1 MTLLSDLELLTRL
14 VAIDSTSH
22 LSNLPLA
29 QVLADYLGRPGV
41 RIDLLPSADGGKAN
55 LLVRAG
61 PEEAEGGVT
70 LCGHMDTVPADE
82 PEWRS
87 DPFTLTRDGEHWV
100 ARGASD
106 MKGFLALAAN
116 RLAALD
122 PARLRRPLALL
133 FTYDEEVGTVGAR
146 RFSESAERPHLPR
159 DVVIGEP
166 TQLSAVRLH
175 KGMLRLRLTFH
186 GVAAHSAYPHIGR
199 NAIEPAGRAIAAL
212 SDLRLELEA
221 ERPPH
226 GEHFPKVPFV
236 ALNVGTVAGGRAIN
250 IVPDRCVV
258 QLGIRLL
265 PGTGVEEI
273 TERVR
278 QAVRRAL
285 PEEAFDLDYIS
296 LSPALM
302 LPDDAD
308 VHRELCSEL
317 GQQDSR
323 SVNFATDAGW
333 LEKAGFRCVL
343 FGPGN
348 IEDAHRANEYVP
360 EADLVRAGE
369 VLGRLIARRCLA
381 A

>member
-1 MTLLSDLELLTRL
+1 MTLLSDPELLARL

-29 QVLADYLGRPGV
+29 RAVADYVARTGV
-41 RIDLLPSADGGKAN
+41 RVDLLPSADTTKAN

-61 PEEAEGGVT
+61 PEEGDGGLT
-70 LCGHMDTVPADE
+70 LSGHMDTVPAEE
-82 PEWRS
+82 PGWRS
-87 DPFTLTRDGEHWV
+87 DPFTLTRDGQRYV
-100 ARGASD
+100 ARGSAD
-106 MKGFLALAAN
+106 MKGFLAIAAN

-122 PARLRRPLALL
+122 PKRLRRPFALL
-133 FTYDEEVGTVGAR
+133 FTYDEEVGTIGAR
-146 RFSESAERPHLPR
+146 RFAETSQRPPIPR
-159 DVVIGEP
+159 DVIIGEP
-166 TQLSAVRLH
+166 TKLEVVRLH

-212 SDLRLELEA
+212 SDLRAELEA
-221 ERPPH
+221 ERPAH

-236 ALNVGTVAGGRAIN
+236 ALNVGTVVGGRAAN
-250 IVPDRCVV
+250 IVPDRCEV

-265 PGTGVEEI
+265 PGTSAEEV

-278 QAVRRAL
+278 HAVRQAL
-285 PEEAFDLDYIS
+285 PDEAFDLDHIS

-302 LPDDAD
+302 LAEGAD
-308 VHRELCSEL
+308 LHGELCDEL
-317 GQQDSR
+317 GQRVSR

-333 LEKAGFRCVL
+333 LQKAGFRCVL

-360 EADLVRAGE
+360 AADLIHAGE
-369 VLGRLIARRCLA
+369 VLERVIARRCLA

>member
-1 MTLLSDLELLTRL
+1 MTLLSDAELLARL
-14 VAIDSTSH
+14 VAVDSTSH

-29 QVLADYLGRPGV
+29 RALADYVARPGV
-41 RIDLLPSADGGKAN
+41 RIDLLPSPDGTKAN

-61 PEEAEGGVT
+61 PEEVDGGLT

-82 PEWRS
+82 PGWRS
-87 DPFTLTRDGEHWV
+87 DPFTLTRDGDRWV
-100 ARGASD
+100 ARGAAD
-106 MKGFLALAAN
+106 MKAFLALSAN

-122 PARLRRPLALL
+122 PARLRGPLALL
-133 FTYDEEVGTVGAR
+133 FTYDEEVGTIGAR
-146 RFSESAERPHLPR
+146 QFAETSARPSIPR
-159 DVVIGEP
+159 DVIIGEP
-166 TQLSAVRLH
+166 TQLGAVRLH

-199 NAIEPAGRAIAAL
+199 NAIEPAGRAIVAL
-212 SDLRLELEA
+212 SELRADLEA
-221 ERPPH
+221 ERPPY
-226 GEHFPKVPFV
+226 GEHFPEVPFV
-236 ALNVGTVAGGRAIN
+236 ALNVGTVVGGRAAN

-265 PGTGVEEI
+265 PGTGAEEV
-273 TERVR
+273 TERVH
-278 QAVRRAL
+278 QTVRRAL
-285 PEEAFDLDYIS
+285 PDEAFDLDHVS

-302 LPDDAD
+302 LAEDAD
-308 VHRELCSEL
+308 LHRELCDQL
-317 GQQDSR
+317 GQQGSR

-333 LEKAGFRCVL
+333 LQQAGFRCVL

-360 EADLVRAGE
+360 TADLIHAGE
-369 VLGRLIARRCLA
+369 VLERLIARRCLA

>member
-1 MTLLSDLELLTRL
+1 MTLLSDPELLARL
-14 VAIDSTSH
+14 VAVDSTSH

-29 QVLADYLGRPGV
+29 RALADYVARPGV
-41 RIDLLPSADGGKAN
+41 RIDLLPSPDGTKAN
-55 LLVRAG
+55 LLARAG
-61 PEEAEGGVT
+61 PEEIDGGLT
-70 LCGHMDTVPADE
+70 LCGHMDTVPAEE
-82 PEWRS
+82 PGWRS
-87 DPFTLTRDGEHWV
+87 DPFTLTRDGDRWV
-100 ARGASD
+100 ARGAAD
-106 MKGFLALAAN
+106 MKAFLALSAN

-133 FTYDEEVGTVGAR
+133 FTYDEEVGTIGAR
-146 RFSESAERPHLPR
+146 RFAETPERPSIPR
-159 DVVIGEP
+159 DVIIGEP
-166 TQLSAVRLH
+166 TQLGAVRLH
-175 KGMLRLRLTFH
+175 KGMLRLQLTFH

-199 NAIEPAGRAIAAL
+199 NAIEPAGRAIVAL
-212 SDLRLELEA
+212 SDLRAELEA

-236 ALNVGTVAGGRAIN
+236 ALNVGTVAGGRAAN

-265 PGTGVEEI
+265 PGTSAEEVA
-273 TERVR
+273 ERVHR
-278 QAVRRAL
+278 TLRRAL
-285 PEEAFDLDYIS
+285 PDEAFDLDHIS

-302 LPDDAD
+302 LAEDAD
-308 VHRELCSEL
+308 LHRELCEEL
-317 GQQDSR
+317 GQQGSR

-333 LEKAGFRCVL
+333 LQKAGFRCVL

-360 EADLVRAGE
+360 AADLVHAGE
-369 VLGRLIARRCLA
+369 VLERLIARRCLA

>member
-1 MTLLSDLELLTRL
+1 MTLLSDLELLARL

-29 QVLADYLGRPGV
+29 QALADYLSRPGV
-41 RIDLLPSADGGKAN
+41 RIDLLPSADEGKAN
-55 LLVRAG
+55 LLVRTG
-61 PEEAEGGVT
+61 PEDPEGGLT
-70 LCGHMDTVPADE
+70 LCGHMDTVPAEE

-87 DPFTLTRDGEHWV
+87 DPFTLTRDGERWV

-106 MKGFLALAAN
+106 MKGFLALAVN

-122 PARLRRPLALL
+122 PARLRRQLALL
-133 FTYDEEVGTVGAR
+133 FTYDEETGTLGAR
-146 RFSESAERPHLPR
+146 RFAESAERPPIPR

-166 TQLSAVRLH
+166 TEVQVVRLH

-186 GVAAHSAYPHIGR
+186 GSAAHSAYPHLGR

-212 SDLRLELEA
+212 SDLRAQLER
-221 ERPPH
+221 ERPAH

-236 ALNVGTVAGGRAIN
+236 ALNVGTVAGGSAIN
-250 IVPDRCVV
+250 IVPERCVV

-265 PGTGVEEI
+265 PEMSVESV
-273 TERVR
+273 TERIRDTVR
-278 QAVRRAL
+278 HAL
-285 PEEAFDLDYIS
+285 PYEVFDLDYIS

-302 LPDDAD
+302 LAEDAD
-308 VHRELCSEL
+308 LHRELSAEL
-317 GQQDSR
+317 GQQGSR
-323 SVNFATDAGW
+323 SVMFATDAGW
-333 LEKAGFRCVL
+333 LQTAGFRCVL

-348 IEDAHRANEYVP
+348 IEVAHRPNEFVP
-360 EADLVRAGE
+360 AGDLVRARE
-369 VLGRLIARRCLA
+369 VLEALIARRCLA